1 MKKRMRRL
9 TGLLMA
15 FAVILCMPLTAGAVT
30 IDEAEQKADEL
41 EQQKEAAQAERDSL
55 SEQLDGIIADMNAT
69 QEKLTSKEAEIEE
82 AEN

>member
-15 FAVILCMPLTAGAVT
+15 FAVVLCMPLTAGAVT

-41 EQQKEAAQAERDSL
+41 EQ
-55 SEQLDGIIADMNAT
+55 
-69 QEKLTSKEAEIEE
+69 
-82 AEN
+82 